1 MNQRQQQQYQMFLA
15 YDAELAENYKNL
27 VEQPEYFQ
35 VAPISAPRHRG
46 KRRLKRQSQQQWFYG
61 SENGFH
67 RVLLG

>member
-35 VAPISAPRHRG
+35 VAPISAPRHGG
-46 KRRLKRQSQQQWFYG
+46 KRKKQRKQQQSFYG

-67 RVLLG
+67 RVLQG